1 MVQEELLVQWE
12 NLEIMDKMGRQ
23 ESLVFRVFLE
33 DLVQWELLEIRDQ
46 LVTKVQK
53 VPLVYQ
59 GHLEQEVTQARMV
72 CPEELDNQDHLVQ
85 LGKEVCLAVQ
95 DQEDSRVCLV
105 LLERM
110 VWLEKMERLAY
121 RDHLE

>member
-59 GHLEQEVTQARMV
+59 GHLEQEVTQARMA
-72 CPEELDNQDHLVQ
+72 CPEELVNQVHQVQ

-110 VWLEKMERLAY
+110 VWLEKTARLAY

>member
-1 MVQEELLVQWE
+1 
-12 NLEIMDKMGRQ
+12 MGRQ

-59 GHLEQEVTQARMV
+59 GHLEQEVIQARMV
-72 CPEELDNQDHLVQ
+72 CPEELDHQDNLVQ
-85 LGKEVCLAVQ
+85 LGKEVCPAVQ

-105 LLERM
+105 LLERT

-121 RDHLE
+121 RDHQE

>member
-53 VPLVYQ
+53 VPLV
-59 GHLEQEVTQARMV
+59 TRATWSKR
-72 CPEELDNQDHLVQ
+72 
-85 LGKEVCLAVQ
+85 
-95 DQEDSRVCLV
+95 
-105 LLERM
+105 
-110 VWLEKMERLAY
+110 
-121 RDHLE
+121 